1 MSFSEESIRKLAD
14 VTARDVYDE
23 LVDDGRLEEAV
34 MNSMPMAIESVL
46 GQVSPELVGELGCE
60 VMSRIGITSAI
71 SPIEEFN
78 LWRVR
83 YERLYA
89 YVKRNYA
96 ESYVDG
102 AEYDIPH
109 QSPDYID

>member
-1 MSFSEESIRKLAD
+1 MSFSEETISKLAD
-14 VTARDVYDE
+14 VTARDVFDE

-78 LWRVR
+78 IWKTR
-83 YERLYA
+83 YEALYR
-89 YVKRNYA
+89 YVKKNYA

-109 QSPDYID
+109 QNTEYIN